1 MELRHLRYFEA
12 VASELNFRRAAER
25 LHVVQ
30 PALSK
35 QIKNLEEEMRVRLLD
50 RDTTR
55 VQLTDA
61 GRIFL
66 EEARH
71 ILAHVERAT
80 DLAREAAAGRC
91 GHLTVGNV
99 GPITASFMPACLT
112 KFRVRYPD
120 VAVTLKEIE
129 PADQITELDSG
140 SIQIAFTVEKNP
152 TLPSYLCR
160 TTVLHSAMCAVV
172 GPGHRLARSRR
183 LSLDEMVPETQL
195 CFAGQHSQTHAD
207 LVRGIFAAHGLKPKH
222 ITIVAGF
229 ESLLAMIAGG
239 EGVSL
244 MPQHIS
250 LSGAGRIRLIPLREA
265 TDDLVFEIS
274 VVWRNREGSPL
285 ARNFVDMLG
294 GLKALDHRKI
304 EKQRPGS
311 HGR

>member
-1 MELRHLRYFEA
+1 MELRHLRYFVA
-12 VASELNFRRAAER
+12 VASELSFRRAADR

-35 QIKNLEEEMRVRLLD
+35 QIKNLEEEMRVKLLD

-66 EEARH
+66 EEVRR
-71 ILAHVERAT
+71 ILAQVEQASA
-80 DLAREAAAGRC
+80 LARETAVGR
-91 GHLTVGNV
+91 GGRLTIGNV

-112 KFRVRYPD
+112 KFRMQYPN

-152 TLPSYLCR
+152 TLPSSLCK
-160 TTVLHSAMCAVV
+160 TPVLRSAMRVVV
-172 GPGHRLARSRR
+172 GPEHRLAKSRR
-183 LSLDEMVPETQL
+183 LSLDEVARETQL
-195 CFAGQHSQTHAD
+195 CFAGQHSQAHAD
-207 LVRGIFAAHGLKPKH
+207 LVRGIFAAHGLKPKQ
-222 ITIVAGF
+222 ITTVAGF

-250 LSGAGRIRLIPLREA
+250 LAGAGRIRLIPLREV
-265 TDDLVFEIS
+265 TDDLVFELS
-274 VVWRNREGSPL
+274 VVWRNREESPL
-285 ARNFVDMLG
+285 ARNFVAMLG
-294 GLKALDHRKI
+294 GLMTPD
-304 EKQRPGS
+304 QRNAAGKRRGS
-311 HGR
+311 PEH